1 MRLRTTTPTDYQL
14 RKLASRRRLAA
25 AEARNPERLIRGGK
39 LCCLICCEPYE
50 THPVTKSCYREAA
63 I

>member
-14 RKLASRRRLAA
+14 RKLALRRRLAA
-25 AEARNPERLIRGGK
+25 AEANPERLILGGK

-50 THPVTKSCYREAA
+50 NHPLSKSCYRERRWF
-63 I
+63 